1 MLNVSDILHNTG
13 RDSPEK
19 GPRQGSVKTLA
30 SDNFISL
37 HTRFTLVVFYT
48 KNSSALARLGPTKAL
63 LFSKIYQVSWHGVG
77 TRINGFRWIRFGY

>member
-13 RDSPEK
+13 RDSPQK

-63 LFSKIYQVSWHGVG
+63 LYYGLGWGAPIDIIEPLRVSSQA
-77 TRINGFRWIRFGY
+77 